1 MNNNTKVQWCNDPIS
16 SLISIGELLR
26 DSSFICGE
34 LAIQK
39 QPLPLNDERILN
51 DWEEP
56 NEFCA
61 QVMIQKKVWA
71 HPKSIEDGMLWSVFI
86 HHPLMRLAMMNVF
99 KLNEFHWNHRPKAF
113 HPVCFSSALHSS
125 GPACYPTL
133 NQSFFFRSLRLL
145 SSSPSFHSFHP
156 FVPLFFHIIHP
167 FIMLYLGWLP
177 ACSHNHRETSP
188 SWQILCPGRTRCT
201 GEKNK
206 CFLKKKCISI
216 KIIFFKT

>member
-1 MNNNTKVQWCNDPIS
+1 MNNDTKVQWCNDPIS

-133 NQSFFFRSLRLL
+133 NQSFFSALYA
-145 SSSPSFHSFHP
+145 SSPLLHPSTRFIPLFHSTFTSS
-156 FVPLFFHIIHP
+156 IH
-167 FIMLYLGWLP
+167 LS
-177 ACSHNHRETSP
+177 CSAWVGCRLVLITIEKRRHHDKYCAQEEHAAQERKTSA
-188 SWQILCPGRTRCT
+188 
-201 GEKNK
+201 
-206 CFLKKKCISI
+206 F
-216 KIIFFKT
+216 